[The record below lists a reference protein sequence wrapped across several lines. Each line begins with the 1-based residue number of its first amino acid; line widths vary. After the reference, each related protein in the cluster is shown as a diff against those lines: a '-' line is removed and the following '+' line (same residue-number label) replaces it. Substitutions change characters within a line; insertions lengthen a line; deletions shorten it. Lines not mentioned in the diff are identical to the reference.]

1 MFQSLDRLPSLSGNG
16 GGIGGLKKL
25 VCLSSSINKEIKG
38 DNISGFWKVHDEEDE
53 LPFPDDCFDVVV
65 CNMCLQWVNDLE
77 GVLKEVNRI
86 LKPDGAVFLR

>member
-1 MFQSLDRLPSLSGNG
+1 MSGNG
-16 GGIGGLKKL
+16 GGIGGVKKL
-25 VCLSSSINKEIKG
+25 VCLSSSPMVEVEG
-38 DNISGFWKVHDEEDE
+38 DNVSGFWKGGDEEDV
-53 LPFPDDCFDVVV
+53 LPFPEDCFDVVV